1 MRETQAIDCLG
12 GLRETLVQDLRRQG
26 IRGAAYAGPWMFQVV
41 QDGTIIT
48 ESAKHIPTVVDII
61 CLHGD
66 PPPEA
71 TVLAQLVRSSRAI
84 NREADPTAS
93 CPPSLKRTCFCA
105 RPGVGRLP
113 HAFISGIDG
122 LAVRLRKIRDSRASR
137 IRRVPCVS

>member
-12 GLRETLVQDLRRQG
+12 GLRETLVQDLRRRG
-26 IRGAAYAGPWMFQVV
+26 IWGAIYAGTWMFQIV

-48 ESAKHIPTVVDII
+48 ESAKHIPTVIDII

-71 TVLAQLVRSSRAI
+71 TVLAQLVRSSRAM
-84 NREADPTAS
+84 NRDADPTAS
-93 CPPSLKRTCFCA
+93 CPPSLTRTCLWGRLGF
-105 RPGVGRLP
+105 GRLP
-113 HAFISGIDG
+113 HAFISGIGG

-137 IRRVPCVS
+137 IRRLPCAS